1 METVLSA
8 DGLTKT
14 YGTCKALDGQS
25 IELGRGQVIGILGP
39 NGAGKTTMIEC
50 MLGTKKADSGKTTIL
65 GLDPVKDRKKLF
77 EKVGVQFQEA
87 SYPNK
92 IRTDELCETTAA
104 LYRKPADYRV
114 LLKQFSLEDKK
125 KAEVS
130 SLSGGERQKLFIVLA
145 LIPDPQIV
153 FLDELTTGLD
163 PRARKNVWGFLKE
176 LKQRGL
182 TIVMTSHFMD
192 EVEEL
197 CDQILILREGR
208 RVFQGTV
215 KEAVSSS
222 PFDDFEEAYLWYTEE
237 EEES

>member
-1 METVLSA
+1 MEIVLQAEELS
-8 DGLTKT
+8 KS
-14 YGTCKALDGQS
+14 YGTKKALDTQS

-50 MLGTKKADSGKTTIL
+50 MLGTRTADSGKTTIL
-65 GLDPVKDRKKLF
+65 GMNPRKDRKKLF

-87 SYPNK
+87 NYPNK
-92 IRTDELCETTAA
+92 IRTAELCETTAS
-104 LYRKPADYRV
+104 LYRQPADYHR
-114 LLKQFSLEDKK
+114 LLKQFALEDKS

-145 LIPDPQIV
+145 LIPDPQIM

-163 PRARKNVWGFLKE
+163 PRARKNVWGFLKQ
-176 LKQRGL
+176 LKEQGL

-197 CDQILILREGR
+197 CDQILILRKGQR
-208 RVFQGTV
+208 IFHGTV
-215 KEAVSSS
+215 KEAVSGS
-222 PFDDFEEAYLWYTEE
+222 PFEDFEDAYLWYTEE
-237 EEES
+237 EVES